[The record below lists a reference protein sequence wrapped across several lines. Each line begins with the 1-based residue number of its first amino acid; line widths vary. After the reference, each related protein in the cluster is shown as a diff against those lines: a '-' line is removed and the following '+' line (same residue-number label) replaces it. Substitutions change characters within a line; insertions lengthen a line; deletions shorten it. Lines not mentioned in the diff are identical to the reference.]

1 MVSVHALSHRAP
13 NGDYSTASL
22 QSVKD
27 DVYINVFDEVLYDI
41 LEVGFQPYGSH
52 LNLCSLH
59 ILYCSLS
66 QAQAKVGKG
75 DKKERWQT

>member
-1 MVSVHALSHRAP
+1 MFVESVLPVFMVSVYALSHRAP

-41 LEVGFQPYGSH
+41 LEVGFQSCGNH
-52 LNLCSLH
+52 LNPAFTFISSTALH
-59 ILYCSLS
+59 PKC
-66 QAQAKVGKG
+66 
-75 DKKERWQT
+75 R